1 MATAHTRP
9 RGHHMP
15 KQLTPASARH
25 KRITERGQ
33 HQRLGGETI
42 ASLESTLLK
51 ATYQKAALLKLPKGM
66 QDDLIRRAV
75 AGEKINAVKI
85 LNDINQAH
93 ALNKTPTDK
102 LFDLLLKFN
111 PAVRLAA
118 YVRLIKLDD
127 TVEDFIEND
136 TETLLEN
143 DKEMPVECAAMTKA
157 VRDYDKAKAERV
169 AATKKRMPADDA
181 MTRAARTSGNR
192 NADEAARRAAVSTK
206 LTDDKQAALE
216 AMRRHADALEQ
227 EVIAERARTGQQ
239 SVAAATIYLKPAYE
253 EQSKALLAAIKK
265 ANALIQIE
273 RSAASE
279 LKKVTK
285 KYTPKTKKVK
295 VALEEDEEAYRD
307 ALMATETYHE
317 TSQQR
322 DLRQLADYLLHDRV
336 GDDDEFHVEPVNY
349 GHNVHGFL
357 VEAPPLKCARL
368 IANDPRQLFSLTKAE
383 ARDIGTSPSSASAQD
398 QSQAA

>member
-1 MATAHTRP
+1 
-9 RGHHMP
+9 MP

-25 KRITERGQ
+25 KRITKRGQ
-33 HQRLGGETI
+33 YARLGGETI
-42 ASLESTLLK
+42 ASLESTSLK

-66 QDDLIRRAV
+66 QDDLIRRAI

-85 LNDINQAH
+85 LDDINQAH

-102 LFDLLLKFN
+102 LFDLLLKFS
-111 PAVRLAA
+111 PSVRRDA
-118 YVRLIKLDD
+118 YVRLMNLNDSVD
-127 TVEDFIEND
+127 EFIEND
-136 TETLLEN
+136 TEA
-143 DKEMPVECAAMTKA
+143 PVECAALTKA
-157 VRDYDKAKAERV
+157 VRDHDKATAERV
-169 AATKKRMPADDA
+169 AATKKRIAADDA

-216 AMRRHADALEQ
+216 AMRRHADMLEQ
-227 EVIAERARTGQQ
+227 QVIAERARSGQQ
-239 SVAAATIYLKPAYE
+239 SVAAATIFLKSVYDDTA
-253 EQSKALLAAIKK
+253 KALLTAIKK
-265 ANALIQIE
+265 ENALIKFE

-279 LKKVTK
+279 LKEVTK

-295 VALEEDEEAYRD
+295 VALEDDEDAYRD

-336 GDDDEFHVEPVNY
+336 GDDEEVHAEPVNY

-357 VEAPPLKCARL
+357 VETTPLTCARL
-368 IANDPRQLFSLTKAE
+368 MANDRRQFFSLTKAE
-383 ARDIGTSPSSASAQD
+383 ASDVGTSLYSSTAHD
-398 QSQAA
+398 QSQVA